1 MISLLQSLKLVL
13 TVMDVHRVGGGAVG
27 VGVHKTVL
35 FKVVHQFRYN
45 DSQNVGCGED
55 KVFKKIKLL
64 TACGP
69 LLFLLRF
76 LF

>member
-45 DSQNVGCGED
+45 DSQNVGWG
-55 KVFKKIKLL
+55 
-64 TACGP
+64 
-69 LLFLLRF
+69 
-76 LF
+76 